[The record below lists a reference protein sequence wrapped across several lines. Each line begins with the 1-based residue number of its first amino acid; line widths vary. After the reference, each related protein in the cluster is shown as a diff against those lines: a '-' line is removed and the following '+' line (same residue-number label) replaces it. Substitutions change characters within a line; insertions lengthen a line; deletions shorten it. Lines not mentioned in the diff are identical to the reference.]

1 MSGLSFL
8 SRLIKIPDELQGTTS
23 SCPRGP
29 GTKFWHR
36 LAEGVGQL
44 SNTSSFT
51 LALPCNR
58 AKVGQS
64 FALGWGQEGWDKVN
78 FGGTTRSYIIAI
90 AVLIE

>member
-1 MSGLSFL
+1 MAQFGGECH
-8 SRLIKIPDELQGTTS
+8 RQMAIYDVQGTTS
-23 SCPRGP
+23 SCPTPP

-44 SNTSSFT
+44 KATSPSFT

-78 FGGTTRSYIIAI
+78 LGGTTRGSP
-90 AVLIE
+90 L